1 MADFSRCE
9 LCELRKRLLEPCEG
23 EPPLPP
29 PEKWLDHELELVR
42 ETLYFI
48 MQFRSVGN
56 RDVLAKCIGVLACLR
71 TMWEQL
77 FDSCTNKNRMWSGY
91 AFVPR
96 EPETDVESWLQTA
109 PDLQLE
115 CRIRELRLTLGIVP
129 HYFGMRLGREFQV
142 AFSVCRDE
150 AALVLQVL
158 QQQPDLQQLRA
169 DSLDLMD

>member
-71 TMWEQL
+71 T
-77 FDSCTNKNRMWSGY
+77 NVG
-91 AFVPR
+91 
-96 EPETDVESWLQTA
+96 
-109 PDLQLE
+109 
-115 CRIRELRLTLGIVP
+115 
-129 HYFGMRLGREFQV
+129 
-142 AFSVCRDE
+142 
-150 AALVLQVL
+150 AALRQLH
-158 QQQPDLQQLRA
+158 QQEPYVERVRFRPARA
-169 DSLDLMD
+169 RD